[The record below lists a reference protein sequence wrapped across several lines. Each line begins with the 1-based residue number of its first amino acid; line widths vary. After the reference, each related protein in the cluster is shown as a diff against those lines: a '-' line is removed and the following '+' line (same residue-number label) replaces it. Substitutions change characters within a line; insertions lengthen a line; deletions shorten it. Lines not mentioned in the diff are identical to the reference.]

1 MCKIWYNI
9 YCSSYTSFKEE
20 EQMKYRRLTTLRN
33 LGWTRKEILEL
44 FDEMLEIVFK
54 ESPQVAIKG
63 REGVVKETLEGL
75 GLSFRNDGTKYL
87 QDIIL
92 YYLENREMKVS
103 LRMGVYLVIED
114 KWIISYEELRGSIRY
129 AIQKAFQKPT
139 ELAKEIF
146 EETINQ
152 KGYPEIKQFIVKTL
166 EYVQKMLPP
175 VEEE

>member
-1 MCKIWYNI
+1 
-9 YCSSYTSFKEE
+9 
-20 EQMKYRRLTTLRN
+20 
-33 LGWTRKEILEL
+33 
-44 FDEMLEIVFK
+44 
-54 ESPQVAIKG
+54 
-63 REGVVKETLEGL
+63 
-75 GLSFRNDGTKYL
+75 
-87 QDIIL
+87 
-92 YYLENREMKVS
+92 MKVS

-114 KWIISYEELRGSIRY
+114 KWIISYEELRWSIRY